1 MTQAPSDKLFDI
13 IEQWEL
19 DARTRAFG
27 SLHIGSFRTICR
39 CDWFAHRHYMIKKSS
54 KTTAASSSQIK
65 RCKTKSNKTPA
76 KVERILARMQIS
88 SDSSTIP
95 TAIKSNTPASNNP
108 IIATLRHAAAKALQM
123 HPSHKT
129 SINVDPQTDAT
140 KSTMLA
146 TLPREMRDHI
156 YTFVGLVGIN
166 IADRRQHWSGRYNP
180 SLAKVSQS
188 IAAEFREHY
197 YQNTTF
203 IFDTRTDIPDTI
215 AERTAHK
222 QKARELVKT
231 WNSWIATLDTPD
243 VGRVRHLMFYG
254 TKDIVRLELSTKP
267 LKIIFTVK
275 SKYGG
280 ELDPTCKLVEDIA
293 KMQRNFDRNME
304 ALNRTQI
311 RFTSYDLGRMCQAV
325 FDARGQLF
333 QTGIDSLDR
342 GAGYCG
348 VSR

>member
-1 MTQAPSDKLFDI
+1 MIQAPSDKILDVL
-13 IEQWEL
+13 EQWKL
-19 DARTRAFG
+19 DTRTRAFDWI
-27 SLHIGSFRTICR
+27 HIGSFRAVCNS
-39 CDWFAHRHYMIKKSS
+39 DYVAHRHYMARKFGKIA
-54 KTTAASSSQIK
+54 AASPLQNK
-65 RCKTKSNKTPA
+65 RYRKKSNKSPA
-76 KVERILARMQIS
+76 KIERTLARMKIS
-88 SDSSTIP
+88 SGSSAGP
-95 TAIKSNTPASNNP
+95 TNIESNTPAS
-108 IIATLRHAAAKALQM
+108 IDTAVTTVDIAAAKGLQI
-123 HPSHKT
+123 HSPHKT
-129 SINVDPQTDAT
+129 SINVDSSANARNQ
-140 KSTMLA
+140 STTLA

-156 YTFVGLVGIN
+156 YSFVGLVGVN

-188 IAAEFREHY
+188 MAAEFREHY

-333 QTGIDSLDR
+333 QTGIDSH
-342 GAGYCG
+342 GM
-348 VSR
+348 